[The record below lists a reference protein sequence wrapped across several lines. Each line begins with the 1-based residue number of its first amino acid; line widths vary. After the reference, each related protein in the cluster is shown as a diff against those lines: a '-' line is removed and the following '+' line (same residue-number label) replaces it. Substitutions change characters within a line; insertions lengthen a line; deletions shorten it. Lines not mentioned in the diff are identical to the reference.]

1 MIIGLTGLIG
11 SGKSEVAAAWEK
23 VGAKII
29 SGDAIGRE
37 VVENDS
43 IVFYR
48 LLMEFGPTIIDKN
61 KRLNRRELGR
71 LAFSSRQATELL
83 NSIVH
88 PSLLKRLDAQITQA
102 RLKGYQAVVDA
113 ALLIYWHYHK
123 KMDCTVLVSST
134 VRNRFNRLLDRGFT
148 MEEIR
153 VRTKSQLPYS
163 YLRKHADYV
172 ITNNKDL
179 NSLRKRAQII
189 YSELV
194 KKG

>member
-11 SGKSEVAAAWEK
+11 SGKSEVATVWEK
-23 VGAKII
+23 MGAKII

-71 LAFSSRQATELL
+71 LAFSSPEKTELL

-102 RLKGYQAVVDA
+102 RLKGYQAVIDA
-113 ALLIYWHYHK
+113 ALLIYWNYHK
-123 KMDCTVLVSST
+123 KMDYTVVVSST
-134 VRNRFNRLLDRGFT
+134 AHNRHNRLLDQGFT

-153 VRTKSQLPYS
+153 RRTKSQLPYS

-172 ITNNKDL
+172 ISNNKDL
-179 NSLRKRAQII
+179 NSLRKRAQIL

-194 KKG
+194 KRG

>member
-11 SGKSEVAAAWEK
+11 SGKSEVAAVWEK
-23 VGAKII
+23 MGAKII

-61 KRLNRRELGR
+61 GKLNRKKLGR
-71 LAFSSRQATELL
+71 LAFSSREKTELL

-88 PSLLKRLDAQITQA
+88 PSLLKRLDAQVA
-102 RLKGYQAVVDA
+102 HAKLKDYQAVVDA
-113 ALLIYWHYHK
+113 ALLIYWNYHK
-123 KMDCTVLVSST
+123 KMDRTVLVSST
-134 VRNRFNRLLDRGFT
+134 ARNRHNRLLDQGFSV
-148 MEEIR
+148 EEIR
-153 VRTKSQLPYS
+153 RRTKSQLPYS

-172 ITNNKDL
+172 IYNNKDL
-179 NSLRKRAQII
+179 NSLHKRAQII

-194 KKG
+194 KRG